1 MPHTGVFSLNTPTVR
16 FYHVQSCPWTRREL
30 LDWNVHRM
38 SIYHITGITVNMW
51 ISSRHSRTAEA
62 KPISRSYTF
71 SSFGILLIFSIDS
84 EHIARINAHAQPP
97 YRPGTDTNTFW
108 HVTQRKLFDN
118 TAFLHDRT
126 QNSRGGPISH
136 PLRFFWGIIRC
147 LGTVAVS
154 AKSIDEWHCFAFC
167 PVVLQYLNP
176 LCIHHTSWTRFAHD
190 WANLQ
195 ISHGTRLPDKRHTA
209 GGRKYQFEQLKRETC
224 VVLPRQA
231 IDYKRVFPK
240 IRVPQKGWFISNGNP
255 SKTDDFGVP
264 PI

>member
-1 MPHTGVFSLNTPTVR
+1 
-16 FYHVQSCPWTRREL
+16 
-30 LDWNVHRM
+30 
-38 SIYHITGITVNMW
+38 MW

-62 KPISRSYTF
+62 KPPISRSYTF
-71 SSFGILLIFSIDS
+71 SSFGILLIFSIES
-84 EHIARINAHAQPP
+84 EHIARINTHAQPP

-108 HVTQRKLFDN
+108 HVTQWKLFDN

-176 LCIHHTSWTRFAHD
+176 LCIQVIHHGAVST
-190 WANLQ
+190 NLN
-195 ISHGTRLPDKRHTA
+195 RLM
-209 GGRKYQFEQLKRETC
+209 RETC

-231 IDYKRVFPK
+231 IDYRRVFPK
-240 IRVPQKGWFISNGNP
+240 IRVPQKGWFIS
-255 SKTDDFGVP
+255 FY
-264 PI
+264 III